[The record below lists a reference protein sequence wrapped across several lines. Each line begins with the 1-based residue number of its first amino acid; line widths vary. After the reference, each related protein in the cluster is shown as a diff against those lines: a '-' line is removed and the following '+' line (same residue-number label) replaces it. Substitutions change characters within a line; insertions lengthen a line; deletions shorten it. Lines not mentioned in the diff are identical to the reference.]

1 MIPIL
6 FAAFLFFSM
15 IVALIDWRR
24 GWLLAIIVG
33 VVQDPAR
40 KLTPGTPVAMSLS
53 IVLVYA
59 AILFAAQ
66 GELKAHAREFAQRFS
81 GLYQTILLLFLFLIL
96 AALNGVATF
105 GLENWKL
112 PALSFFIYCI
122 PFPAVILGYAYLQRE
137 EQLIQVFRF
146 YSILTTLALIGTPLE
161 YFHVAWRTLG
171 TVAID
176 SNLRFITGFSIRLLA
191 GFYRGPDIM
200 GWHAA
205 TLASIG
211 LLMTMRRKTLARV
224 WPWMIASGWGFLNCL
239 LSGRRKALYMIAV
252 FAAVLLWRYVRR
264 LKVTDYLTFLLV
276 ALVIGGVMHKVS
288 SNEESSV
295 YTRGAETSRHELF
308 GRLEGGLSGTV
319 EQYGFMG
326 AGLGSATQGSQH
338 LAVGKASLGWQEGGL
353 GKLAVEL
360 GIPGVLSVALLIV
373 VMFRV
378 LLELTAH
385 PDVPESSQLLRAG
398 LFALFVADAVTF
410 MVSAQAYS
418 DPLLT
423 MFSAFTLGCLLA
435 TASLDERARDRELR
449 SAAPMLREVASS
461 AAVAT

>member
-15 IVALIDWRR
+15 IVALTDWRR
-24 GWLLAIIVG
+24 GWLLAIVTG

-40 KLTPGTPVAMSLS
+40 KLTSGTPVVMSLS

-59 AILFAAQ
+59 VILFAAQ
-66 GELKAHAREFAQRFS
+66 GELKAHAREFARRFS
-81 GLYQTILLLFLFLIL
+81 GVYQAILLLFLFLIL

-146 YSILTTLALIGTPLE
+146 YSILTTFALIGAPLE
-161 YFHVAWRTLG
+161 YFHVASRTLG

-176 SNLRFITGFSIRLLA
+176 SNLRFIPGYSIRLLA
-191 GFYRGPDIM
+191 GFYRAPDIM

-205 TLASIG
+205 TLACIG
-211 LLMTMRRKTLARV
+211 LLMTMQRKTLARV

-252 FAAVLLWRYVRR
+252 FAAVLLWRYLRR
-264 LKVTDYLTFLLV
+264 LKVTDYVTFMLV
-276 ALVIGGVMHKVS
+276 AIVIGAVMHQVS

-295 YTRGAETSRHELF
+295 YTRGAETSRDELF

-378 LLELTAH
+378 LLVLTAH
-385 PDVPESSQLLRAG
+385 PDIPESSQLLRAG

-410 MVSAQAYS
+410 LVSAQAYS

-423 MFSAFTLGCLLA
+423 LFSAFTLGCLLA
-435 TASLDERARDRELR
+435 TASLDERARAREPRNAGEALPLR
-449 SAAPMLREVASS
+449 ATGTVAA
-461 AAVAT
+461 T